1 MMSLENLSIVLVY
14 GAMAAYTV
22 AMLGFAI
29 DLFGLG
35 SRTVAHKRRAA
46 GIGMSTTWL
55 AAVLHLGALITR
67 TMAAGR
73 VPWANMYEFTL
84 MFTFFVVATFL
95 GLNFA
100 RDMRFLGS
108 LVNLLIVLG
117 LGLATSVLYVNAEG
131 VEPILDNYWLIIH
144 VSVATISTALL
155 YIGAAFAILQLFQHA
170 AEKKTVGAAPQQV
183 VNLRSRKQSSRV
195 RNLTEETTIAS
206 AGGGGSAGAG
216 STTAVLDADT
226 DADTDAPFD
235 SREKTSP
242 FLRTMGSLP
251 SAAKLEIWA
260 YRIVGVGFVTWT
272 FTLIAGAIWAA
283 HAWRR
288 PWRWDPKET
297 WCFVVWIIYAAYLH
311 ARATV
316 GWTAEKFAYFLLV
329 GFLALLANFYLVNL
343 FIPGNHSYA
352 F

>member
-1 MMSLENLSIVLVY
+1 MSLENLSIALVY

-131 VEPILDNYWLIIH
+131 AE
-144 VSVATISTALL
+144 
-155 YIGAAFAILQLFQHA
+155 YIRLSFSGPTEDRIK
-170 AEKKTVGAAPQQV
+170 EG
-183 VNLRSRKQSSRV
+183 V
-195 RNLTEETTIAS
+195 RRL
-206 AGGGGSAGAG
+206 
-216 STTAVLDADT
+216 ADT
-226 DADTDAPFD
+226 VQAE
-235 SREKTSP
+235 R
-242 FLRTMGSLP
+242 
-251 SAAKLEIWA
+251 AATRA
-260 YRIVGVGFVTWT
+260 
-272 FTLIAGAIWAA
+272 AG
-283 HAWRR
+283 
-288 PWRWDPKET
+288 
-297 WCFVVWIIYAAYLH
+297 
-311 ARATV
+311 
-316 GWTAEKFAYFLLV
+316 
-329 GFLALLANFYLVNL
+329 
-343 FIPGNHSYA
+343 
-352 F
+352 